1 MSEWLQRK
9 YILLLSNTLDGFSE
23 RNNTFNC
30 RCPICGDSK
39 KNKHKKRGY
48 FLQKQGQYKF
58 FCHNCGATR
67 TIENFLKELAPNLAQ
82 EYKLELLKEQSA
94 SITTPLASAV
104 DDCADVQ
111 SKYTPTIGIK
121 PFKELKSISQ
131 LQPNHP
137 AKLYI
142 TGRMIPS
149 HIHYKLFYV
158 DNGYE
163 WAKKWLPEKFTKEFD
178 GNDPRIVLPL
188 LDKKGKCYG
197 AVARSILPTAQR
209 YLKMI
214 WGDESGYVYG
224 LENVKISEQVYVL
237 EGQFD
242 SMFIP
247 NSIAVGS
254 MHFDLIKEHLPGM
267 EPVIILDNE
276 PRNVG
281 TVGQLMKAV
290 ERGYKVCVWPSH
302 IQEKDVNDMVING
315 MDPVDIKQII
325 DTNTHSGLKA
335 KLAITAWKK

>member
-9 YILLLSNTLDGFSE
+9 YILLLSNILEGFKETSKG
-23 RNNTFNC
+23 TFNC

-39 KNKHKKRGY
+39 KNKFKKRGY
-48 FLQKQGQYKF
+48 WLHKNGEYKY
-58 FCHNCGATR
+58 FCHNCSATR
-67 TIENFLKELAPNLAQ
+67 SVENFLKEFAPNLAQ
-82 EYKLELLKEQSA
+82 EYKLEVLKENNDMHQSL
-94 SITTPLASAV
+94 PSAV
-104 DDCADVQ
+104 DDCADVT
-111 SKYTPTIGIK
+111 SDYVPSIGKK
-121 PFKELKSISQ
+121 PFKELKTISQ
-131 LQPNHP
+131 LSHNHP
-137 AKLYI
+137 AKIYI
-142 TGRMIPS
+142 TGRKIPS
-149 HIHYKLFYV
+149 NLHYKIFYT
-158 DNGYE
+158 DNGYS

-302 IQEKDVNDMVING
+302 IHEKDVNDMVING

>member
-9 YILLLSNTLDGFSE
+9 YILLLSNILEGFKETSKG
-23 RNNTFNC
+23 TFNC
-30 RCPICGDSK
+30 RCPICGDST

-48 FLQKQGQYKF
+48 WLHKNGEYKYY
-58 FCHNCGATR
+58 CHNCNATR
-67 TIENFLKELAPNLAQ
+67 SVENFLKEFAPNLAQ
-82 EYKLELLKEQSA
+82 EYKLEVLKEGANGTSEQDL
-94 SITTPLASAV
+94 TNFE
-104 DDCADVQ
+104 
-111 SKYTPTIGIK
+111 SKPQFTSLGKK

-131 LQPNHP
+131 LNHNHP
-137 AKLYI
+137 AKIYI
-142 TGRMIPS
+142 SGRKIPS
-149 HIHYKLFYV
+149 NLHYKIFYT
-158 DNGYE
+158 DNGYT

-224 LENVKISEQVYVL
+224 LDTIKTSNQIYVF

-254 MHFDLIKEHLPGM
+254 MHFDLIQRHLPQQ
-267 EPVIILDNE
+267 EPVIVLDNE

-290 ERGYKVCVWPSH
+290 DKGYKVCVWPSH
-302 IQEKDVNDMVING
+302 IEEKDVNDMVING

>member
-48 FLQKQGQYKF
+48 FLHKQGNYKY

-67 TIENFLKELAPNLAQ
+67 TIENFLKEFAPNLAQ
-82 EYKLELLKEQSA
+82 EYKLEVLKEQSA

-142 TGRMIPS
+142 QQRKIPT
-149 HIHYKLFYV
+149 HLHYKLFFV
-158 DNGYE
+158 ANGYE
-163 WAKKWLPEKFTKEFD
+163 WAKKWLPEKFTKSFGEK
-178 GNDPRIVLPL
+178 DPRIVMPMCN
-188 LDKKGKCYG
+188 KQGKCYG
-197 AVARSILPTAQR
+197 AVARSIDPNAQR

-214 WGDESGYVYG
+214 WGNESGYIYG
-224 LENVKISEQVYVL
+224 LEDVKVQERVYIL

-247 NSIAVGS
+247 NGIAVGS
-254 MHFDLIKEHLPGM
+254 MHFDLIKRHLPDQDV
-267 EPVIILDNE
+267 VIILDNE
-276 PRNVG
+276 PRNPG
-281 TVGQLMKAV
+281 TVGQLQKAV
-290 ERGYKVCVWPSH
+290 EQGYKVCVWPSH
-302 IQEKDVNDMVING
+302 IKEKDINDMVVNG

-325 DTNTHSGLKA
+325 DTNTHQGLKA
-335 KLAITAWKK
+335 KLAITAWKL